1 MAMSNPN
8 LSKLTAAQKAEL
20 KQEEQRVLAATKL
33 AARNQ
38 NIAATQ
44 TLAYT
49 QNLAGG
55 VKAAGQ
61 AAVGGNK
68 FIDTSAAPGYQGA
81 ATTGMLTNSLMGS
94 ITDPFVGIREAA
106 IRNRMRVSGKGFNK
120 RFGKALEKDYLSTV
134 KGVQAG
140 GGSGTSTLGYDLT
153 TNTQPQRVLA

>member
-68 FIDTSAAPGYQGA
+68 FIDISAAPGYQG
-81 ATTGMLTNSLMGS
+81 TTGAVTSSLMGS

-106 IRNRMRVSGKGFNK
+106 VRNRMRVSGKGFNK

-140 GGSGTSTLGYDLT
+140 GGSGTSTLGYDIT